1 MEIELK
7 GLPKNSRKIL
17 YKKRKGLIEGDITKA
32 WEKYYKTNICDADG
46 EPVSLFSSLNVLN
59 NNGVALRLYFSFV
72 SQLIYLT
79 LLILIFAS
87 FLCILNFFG
96 GYYNG
101 DNKTS
106 LSFPAR
112 NPR

>member
-46 EPVSLFSSLNVLN
+46 EPVSLF
-59 NNGVALRLYFSFV
+59 
-72 SQLIYLT
+72 
-79 LLILIFAS
+79 
-87 FLCILNFFG
+87 
-96 GYYNG
+96 
-101 DNKTS
+101 
-106 LSFPAR
+106 
-112 NPR
+112 